1 MDAFGIEQDGRSAGE
16 GRYASGLITL
26 PDGQVRPIEEVACV
40 DVRAGSAQPLDRAGA
55 VVGGLRGALAASLPA
70 SLPLRLAFST
80 VRAGLGV
87 IEEGLRPAPAG
98 AVVEIAFSDGSTL
111 TARMMPETAAMIGRD
126 AEIARGVLARRQAAG
141 PSSALMAPEPAPE
154 IDATPDDA
162 LTSIF
167 RYEKRNG
174 RLRRMAMP
182 VKAPEG

>member
-16 GRYASGLITL
+16 GRYAAGLITL
-26 PDGQVRPIEEVACV
+26 PDGQVRPVEEVARV
-40 DVRAGSAQPLDRAGA
+40 EVRAGSAQPLDRAGA
-55 VVGGLRGALAASLPA
+55 VVGGLRGALAASAPV

-87 IEEGLRPAPAG
+87 IEEGLRPTPAG
-98 AVVEIAFSDGSTL
+98 AVVEIVFSDGATL

-126 AEIARGVLARRQAAG
+126 AEIARGALARREAAR
-141 PSSALMAPEPAPE
+141 PSILPAPEPGPE
-154 IDATPDDA
+154 TDTTPDDA

-182 VKAPEG
+182 AKAPEG